1 MDVFWGDNNLFYNNL
16 ILVYLNNC
24 GYIFVL
30 SKIFSLYIVIT
41 LKLRLRNLNEN
52 NIYYFTKSIISLFM
66 IEIRIIELVN

>member
-41 LKLRLRNLNEN
+41 LKLRLRNVNEN

-66 IEIRIIELVN
+66 FEIRIIELVN